1 MKIGMLTDFVAVEYC
16 NGPAL
21 ACQAFRRHM
30 ENRGH
35 HVGLIGPKPSKDRKA
50 EGETILLDSWRFR
63 QYGNAPF
70 AMPWPLN
77 NLYSEKPKYDVI
89 HANSNTMLMHWA
101 PMARKLHGIPCLQT
115 NTVYLPSFAHHFLPQ
130 EVLDGRFSK
139 PFFDGLQNYV
149 EKHFCDLYDAGD
161 GLIVQ
166 CQGLVDYWRNK
177 GLEVPLHIIPR
188 PVDVRNFDQ
197 PIKEDPYRFDFKKG
211 GRLVVACRHAGEK
224 SLDQLLEIFAS
235 EILPKRSNASLT
247 LIGDGPVHRSLKKLA
262 KSLGIAHR
270 CEFVGE
276 IAQKELPHWYHHAD
290 VFVYTS
296 MSETFGQVISETL
309 WMGTPVVAYDD
320 GMGVAYQVHDGEN
333 GRLIEPGN
341 TEAFGAAVIDLFDEP
356 AKLEKM
362 SETATRMQRALVH
375 PEIVFRAYENA
386 YLSAMDHI
394 RRRPPTTTDD
404 RSMKM
409 KWGLFKDHVF
419 PWFWKHSVLIGSG
432 MISSGYKP
440 KSNIEFDA
448 LPDAKPSQTTPAK
461 TRPFLRLID
470 VRKNTSKN
478 LGGMEHL
485 EENADGRMEVSL

>member
-21 ACQAFRRHM
+21 ACQSFRRHM
-30 ENRGH
+30 QNRGH
-35 HVGLIGPKPSKDRKA
+35 QVGLIGPKPNKERKA
-50 EGETILLDSWRFR
+50 QGETILLDSWRFR

-77 NLYSEKPKYDVI
+77 TYSAKPDYDII
-89 HANSNTMLMHWA
+89 HANSNTLLMHWA
-101 PMARKLHGIPCLQT
+101 PMVRKLHGIPCIQT

-188 PVDVRNFDQ
+188 PVDVLNFDQ
-197 PIKEDPYRFDFKKG
+197 PLKADPYRLDFKKG

-224 SLDQLLEIFAS
+224 SLDQLLEIFAE
-235 EILPKRSNASLT
+235 EILPKRSEASLT
-247 LIGDGPVHRSLKKLA
+247 LIGDGPVHKPLKKLA
-262 KSLGIAHR
+262 KRLGIAHR

-276 IAQKELPHWYHHAD
+276 LPQKDLPNWYHHAD

-309 WMGTPVVAYDD
+309 WMGTPVVGFDD
-320 GMGVAYQVHDGEN
+320 GMGVAYQVQDGFN
-333 GRLIEPGN
+333 GRLIKAGDCA
-341 TEAFGAAVIDLFDEP
+341 AFGAAVVDLIDNP
-356 AKLEKM
+356 HKLQVL
-362 SETATRMQRALVH
+362 SINARANQRELVH

-386 YLSAMDHI
+386 YLSAIDHI
-394 RRRPPTTTDD
+394 KRRPPTTTED
-404 RSMKM
+404 RSLKM
-409 KWGLFKDHVF
+409 KWGLFKEHIF

-432 MISSGYKP
+432 MISSGYQP
-440 KSNIEFDA
+440 KTNVKFDA
-448 LPDAKPSQTTPAK
+448 MPDPVPATSTFTGK
-461 TRPFLRLID
+461 RPYLRVVENPRVLDD
-470 VRKNTSKN
+470 VALMEQGARSDYSKVG
-478 LGGMEHL
+478 LSG
-485 EENADGRMEVSL
+485 